1 MRNSLLEVIRRMP
14 VTRFVFVG
22 EGEMVENHR
31 LKNVESVGSSES
43 VERYI
48 DAPPVCFFP

>member
-1 MRNSLLEVIRRMP
+1 
-14 VTRFVFVG
+14 
-22 EGEMVENHR
+22 MVKDYW
-31 LKNVESVGSSES
+31 LKNVKSVGSSES